1 MWYNY
6 HTYAELG
13 AIYLCEMKKLPHDI
27 KEEYQ
32 MGNFV
37 VKMSK
42 QKFNQMDTYQ
52 SQEWLI
58 IGQKGEGIVS
68 NTKTTTALLA
78 FPYNL
83 RSHMSNE
90 INRPLGWTKMTRTL
104 TTWV

>member
-1 MWYNY
+1 MHTVQLLEFTRAQIWERAFGNY
-6 HTYAELG
+6 ICMPLGKCYTSSCGITNTYAELG

-52 SQEWLI
+52 SQE
-58 IGQKGEGIVS
+58 
-68 NTKTTTALLA
+68 
-78 FPYNL
+78 
-83 RSHMSNE
+83 
-90 INRPLGWTKMTRTL
+90 
-104 TTWV
+104 